1 MPHFWSDPANDGLP
15 TIPQYRFLP
24 EQVERCRRV
33 NCGPGVK
40 GDGVQFR
47 LYLSTAEDDE
57 SRLARFGQPTP
68 PGPERVLDKVA
79 NDHQMISRAELGL
92 P

>member
-47 LYLSTAEDDE
+47 LYLSTAEDVE
-57 SRLARFGQPTP
+57 RRLARFGQPTP
-68 PGPERVLDKVA
+68 PGPVA
-79 NDHQMISRAELGL
+79 RDNQDETPATIRMRRFAGVD
-92 P
+92 